1 MIHKLLRLS
10 LTSIGAVTSST
21 RYNTETFIHSR
32 RELNSCHRLCEAGP
46 LRREYGARV
55 ERWKGVVVLRD
66 AWGFLRMQQ
75 KLSWIFRL
83 F

>member
-21 RYNTETFIHSR
+21 RYNTETFIHSH

-46 LRREYGARV
+46 LRREGHVSRDG
-55 ERWKGVVVLRD
+55 KGLCHEMRG
-66 AWGFLRMQQ
+66 GFCEC
-75 KLSWIFRL
+75 SI
-83 F
+83 